1 MLLGLMGKANVGKST
16 FFNAA
21 TDLDVQCGNYP
32 FTTISPNVGI
42 AYARVRCVCRE
53 FGIQDNPIHSL
64 CIDGIRF
71 IPVRLMDIAGL
82 IPGASKGKGLGNK
95 FLDDA
100 RQADALIHVVDAA
113 GSTDAEGRPVSLGT
127 GDPLYDV
134 QFVEEELDQ
143 WLASILGRDW
153 SKLVRE
159 SSNQS
164 VKLEHTISARLS
176 GLSINETQI
185 VNAISE
191 SGLSA
196 AEAAN
201 WSDHDIL
208 SFCKKLRVRS
218 KPIVVAANKADLQS
232 AEPGIGKIS
241 DERENVIPCSSE
253 LELLLRRA
261 SRKKIIGY
269 LPGDSSFNI
278 NVAATINEK
287 QKQALQKAHT
297 FLSKYGSTGVQEAIN
312 TAIFSSLKFIV
323 VYPVEDELKLVD
335 KKGNVLPDA
344 HLLPVN
350 STPRDLAE
358 KIHAE
363 IGKGFLYAIDARS
376 KMRLGADYKLK
387 SNDVIKIVSAA
398 SSGRR

>member
-159 SSNQS
+159 SGNQS

-185 VNAISE
+185 VNAIGE
-191 SGLSA
+191 SGLSVV
-196 AEAAN
+196 EAAK

-208 SFCKKLRVRS
+208 RFCKKLRVRS

-241 DERENVIPCSSE
+241 DASENVIPCSSE

-261 SRKKIIGY
+261 SRKKIIRY

-278 NVAATINEK
+278 NEAATINEK

-387 SNDVIKIVSAA
+387 NNDVIKIVSAA

>member
-185 VNAISE
+185 VNAIGE

-196 AEAAN
+196 GKAAN

>member
-1 MLLGLMGKANVGKST
+1 MLLGLIGKANVGKST

-42 AYARVRCVCRE
+42 TYARVRCVCKE
-53 FGIQDNPIHSL
+53 FGIQDNPVHSL

-113 GSTDAEGRPVSLGT
+113 GSTDSEGRPVTPGT
-127 GDPLYDV
+127 GDPLSDV
-134 QFVEEELDQ
+134 QFVEEEFDQ
-143 WLASILGRDW
+143 WLASMLTRDW
-153 SKLVRE
+153 NKLVRD
-159 SSNQS
+159 SSSQS
-164 VKLEHTISARLS
+164 VKLEHMISARLS
-176 GLSINETQI
+176 GLSINEIEIAGTI
-185 VNAISE
+185 GELVP
-191 SGLSA
+191 SA
-196 AEAAN
+196 GEAAQ
-201 WSDHDIL
+201 WSEDKIL
-208 SFCKKLRVRS
+208 RFSKKLRVKS

-232 AEPGIGKIS
+232 AEHGVRRLRDTQES
-241 DERENVIPCSSE
+241 VVRCSSE

-261 SRKKIIGY
+261 TKKKIIGY
-269 LPGDSSFNI
+269 LPGDGNFRMNESAS
-278 NVAATINEK
+278 INEQ

-312 TAIFSSLKFIV
+312 TAVFNSLKFIV
-323 VYPVEDELKLVD
+323 VYPVEDELKLTD

-344 HLLPVN
+344 HLLPAN

-376 KMRLGADYKLK
+376 KMRLGADYRLK
-387 SNDVIKIVSAA
+387 NNDVIKIVSATR
-398 SSGRR
+398 SGRR